1 MKNNENDVVSL
12 IIFPSTQSILLN
24 VKVEGLSNPSAI
36 CLFIIT
42 QEITKD
48 FGKNPFKAEKSLY
61 FWSGAVNLNTWTAII
76 WSNSLVSRV
85 LVLPGVTTWQTSE
98 GKAFLELRDQTDPHL
113 YSAQSLPHCL
123 LCLPD
128 SLKLIRHPNTR
139 SSWTATHKRMG
150 TVTGVPYQQHLRRR
164 ARSLGAE
171 EWMRKKEDTKDCNLV
186 VGNLRLKS

>member
-1 MKNNENDVVSL
+1 MPWLTE
-12 IIFPSTQSILLN
+12 
-24 VKVEGLSNPSAI
+24 
-36 CLFIIT
+36 
-42 QEITKD
+42 
-48 FGKNPFKAEKSLY
+48 
-61 FWSGAVNLNTWTAII
+61 FWFFQGSHNMANF
-76 WSNSLVSRV
+76 RR
-85 LVLPGVTTWQTSE
+85 
-98 GKAFLELRDQTDPHL
+98 KAFLELRDQTDPHL

-171 EWMRKKEDTKDCNLV
+171 EWMRKKKTSKIVILLLEIWGWRVKDIVKEDRKIKRHASACLQQDGQEKV
-186 VGNLRLKS
+186 DKHDQLKYVSKH